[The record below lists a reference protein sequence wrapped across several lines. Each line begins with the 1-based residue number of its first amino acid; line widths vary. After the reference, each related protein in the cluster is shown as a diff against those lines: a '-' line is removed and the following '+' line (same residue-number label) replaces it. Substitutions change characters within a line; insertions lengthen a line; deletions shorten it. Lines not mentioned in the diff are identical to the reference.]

1 MTMVLAITFLGIIL
15 AVSYIVQRSRATQRA
30 EASSGSNDMGLALA
44 DFRIPKGIFFHPGHT
59 WVSLMTGGDVRVGI
73 DDFIRKLAGPLK
85 EIDLPEIGTELA
97 QGTSAVTLKF
107 DSKMLSLPIPISGIV
122 TNINQTIAEKP
133 SEIGNRTLAREWL
146 IDITPTNIS
155 DEVRGLNIAEQVR
168 EWITKEMER
177 IKEFL
182 ISQSGRP
189 EMLGATFPDGG
200 EPVQGVLNMLDS
212 EGIQQ
217 FEQKFLHA

>member
-1 MTMVLAITFLGIIL
+1 
-15 AVSYIVQRSRATQRA
+15 
-30 EASSGSNDMGLALA
+30 MGLDPT
-44 DFRIPKGIFFHPGHT
+44 DFRTPKGIFFHPGHT
-59 WVSLMTGGDVRVGI
+59 WVSLMSGGDVRIGI
-73 DDFIRKLAGPLK
+73 DDFIRKLAGPLR
-85 EIDLPEIGTELA
+85 EIILPDVGTEVA
-97 QGTSAVTLKF
+97 QGTPVVKMVF
-107 DSKMLSLPIPISGIV
+107 DSKMLSLPIPISGII
-122 TNINQTIAEKP
+122 TKINQTIVEKP

-146 IDITPTNIS
+146 IDITPTNLS
-155 DEVRGLNIAEQVR
+155 GEVGGLNIAEQVR

-212 EGIQQ
+212 EGVQQ
-217 FEQKFLHA
+217 FEKVFLQA

>member
-1 MTMVLAITFLGIIL
+1 MTIVLAITFLVVLL
-15 AVSYIVQRSRATQRA
+15 AVSYIIQRNRAMQRIDA
-30 EASSGSNDMGLALA
+30 MSGSRSMGLDPT

-59 WVSLMTGGDVRVGI
+59 WVSLMSGGDVRIGI
-73 DDFIRKLAGPLK
+73 DDFIRKLAGPVR
-85 EIDLPEIGTELA
+85 EIKLPDVGTEVA
-97 QGTSAVTLKF
+97 QGTPAVKMIF
-107 DSKMLSLPIPISGIV
+107 DSKMLSLPIPVSGII
-122 TNINQTIAEKP
+122 TKINQTIVEKP

-155 DEVRGLNIAEQVR
+155 NEVGGLNIAEQVR
-168 EWITKEMER
+168 EWINKEMER

-200 EPVQGVLNMLDS
+200 EPVQGVLSMLDS
-212 EGIQQ
+212 EGVQQ
-217 FEQKFLHA
+217 FEKIFLQA

>member
-1 MTMVLAITFLGIIL
+1 MTLILAITFLVMIL
-15 AVSYIVQRSRATQRA
+15 AVSYIVQRNRTAKVTKPVNRSQ
-30 EASSGSNDMGLALA
+30 GFGLALS

-59 WVSLMTGGDVRVGI
+59 WLSMMSEGDVRIGI
-73 DDFIRKLAGPLK
+73 DDFIRKLAGPLS
-85 EIDLPEIGTELA
+85 EIEIPEVGEEVV
-97 QGTSAVTLKF
+97 QGTPELKMKF

-122 TNINQTIAEKP
+122 KKVNKTVVERPA
-133 SEIGNRTLAREWL
+133 EIGKRTLASGWL
-146 IDITPTNIS
+146 IDIAPTNFS

-168 EWITKEMER
+168 EWINKEMER

-212 EGIQQ
+212 EGVRQ
-217 FEQKFLHA
+217 FEKIFLQA